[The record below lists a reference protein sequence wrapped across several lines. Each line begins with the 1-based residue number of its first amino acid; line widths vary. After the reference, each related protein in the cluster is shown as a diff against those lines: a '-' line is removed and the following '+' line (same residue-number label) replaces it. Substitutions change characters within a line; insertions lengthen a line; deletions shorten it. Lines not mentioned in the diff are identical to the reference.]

1 MTKAMSYFLNAV
13 LNADPTIQELTA
25 FQWLTAIIS
34 DSSSEELAENRD
46 VVLEILQDFCKM
58 AGLNY
63 NNLLTESA
71 KFAAS
76 VAE

>member
-13 LNADPTIQELTA
+13 LTADPTIQELTA

-46 VVLEILQDFCKM
+46 IVLEILQDFCKM

-63 NNLLTESA
+63 NSLLTESA

-76 VAE
+76 MAE